1 MMNFCLSLLIALCLD
16 RLFGWPEFIFRRFS
30 HPVVGFGHLISLFES
45 KLNKSTWSSDI
56 RKATGVFSLF
66 CLLTS
71 FAALSFLIL
80 LVIPEGPI
88 GVLVTSFLVWPLIA
102 AKSLADHVSDVA
114 EPLNANDLP
123 EARQAVSMIVGRNS
137 NQLGSNDIAR
147 AALESL
153 AENTSDGVTAPLF
166 WGVLLGFPGVLIYKF
181 VNTADSMIGYKN
193 EMFINLGWFGA
204 NCDKV
209 LNYIP
214 SRITGLIMV
223 FAAMLLGNNWKQSY
237 QILKR
242 DSEKTSSPNAGYPMA
257 ALAGA
262 LDARFEK
269 IEHYTIGDGI
279 YDLSVKH
286 VRSAIILMKVTTI
299 LFFGIV
305 SIPIIAILSYLGLSI
320 LA

>member
-1 MMNFCLSLLIALCLD
+1 MNFCLSLLIALCLD

-45 KLNKSTWSSDI
+45 KLNKSTWSSGI

-66 CLLTS
+66 FLLTS

-88 GVLVTSFLVWPLIA
+88 GVLATSFLVWPLIA
-102 AKSLADHVSDVA
+102 AKSLADHVAAVA
-114 EPLNANDLP
+114 EPLKANDLP

-193 EMFINLGWFGA
+193 ERYEQFGKFA
-204 NCDKV
+204 AKLDDV
-209 LNYIP
+209 LNFIP
-214 SRITGLIMV
+214 ARLTAILMLIITGKIHLIGKV
-223 FAAMLLGNNWKQSY
+223 FHEGTKH
-237 QILKR
+237 
-242 DSEKTSSPNAGYPMA
+242 SSPNAGYPEA
-257 ALAGA
+257 ALAFI
-262 LDARFEK
+262 LDCRFGGPNYYHGK
-269 IEHYTIGDGI
+269 LVDKPYIGDNDRI
-279 YDLSVKH
+279 IENSEFKKVATINHTTTLLCVICILVLQYISV
-286 VRSAIILMKVTTI
+286 L
-299 LFFGIV
+299 
-305 SIPIIAILSYLGLSI
+305 
-320 LA
+320 